1 MLATRL
7 PTIQPPLST
16 KEALESAA
24 IASISNRGFNP
35 KHWGFRPFRSPHHS
49 ASSVALVGGGNPPR
63 PGEISLAHQGV
74 LFLDELPE
82 FDRRVLEVLR
92 EPLEAGTITIAR
104 AHHQTDF
111 PARFQLIAAMNP
123 CPCGY
128 QGHPNGRCRCTSEQI
143 QRYRARISGPLLD
156 RIDMQVEVPA
166 IKHAQLNH
174 HQHPQEDSH
183 TIQQRVI
190 KAHQLQQ
197 HRQQCSNAHLKGDL
211 FNQHCDLSNE
221 GQQILQQVSERLG
234 LSARAFQRIRKVAR
248 TIADLSGSPS
258 IEVNHL
264 SEAISYRRFDSH
276 T

>member
-1 MLATRL
+1 
-7 PTIQPPLST
+7 
-16 KEALESAA
+16 
-24 IASISNRGFNP
+24 
-35 KHWGFRPFRSPHHS
+35 
-49 ASSVALVGGGNPPR
+49 
-63 PGEISLAHQGV
+63 V

-104 AHHQTDF
+104 ANHQTDF

-128 QGHPNGRCRCTSEQI
+128 QGHPNGRCHCTSEQV
-143 QRYRARISGPLLD
+143 QRYRSRISGPLLD

-174 HQHPQEDSH
+174 HQYQQEDSQ

-190 KAHQLQQ
+190 KAHQVQQ
-197 HRQQCSNAHLKGDL
+197 QRQQCNNAHLKGDL

-221 GQQILQQVSERLG
+221 CQQILQQVSERLG

-248 TIADLSGSPS
+248 TIADLSGSKS
-258 IEVNHL
+258 IELNHL
-264 SEAISYRRFDSH
+264 TEAIGYRRFDNH
-276 T
+276 A